1 MASAPCEASQ
11 IPVSLAVSETVTPLP
26 GRFTEAEVV
35 GFTTWDDVGT
45 DVWVRDI
52 PATESIQSISD
63 SPDPADVEGLWVHA
77 WNPDNPQDEIWFW
90 QRTYTPLESWE
101 MWDDLIDLGLDQYEV
116 ALA

>member
-1 MASAPCEASQ
+1 MS
-11 IPVSLAVSETVTPLP
+11 PLP

-52 PATESIQSISD
+52 PAGDSLQSIDD
-63 SPDPADVEGLWVHA
+63 SPDPGDVEGVWVHA
-77 WNPDNPQDEIWFW
+77 WNPDNPSDEIYFW

-101 MWDDLIDLGLDQYEV
+101 DWDDLIDLGLDQYEV